1 MFKRLSMVAMALF
14 LALTLVLPIEAQEP
28 ARLALLIGNQGYT
41 QKVGPLKNP
50 FNDVGLVERSLKQL
64 GFKITLLKDADYK
77 AMNSTLKRYV
87 TDVRRAGPGAISFFY
102 YSGHGVANPETQ
114 INYLIPIDVVD
125 ADDDKVW
132 FESLQQNT
140 IINLL
145 SKQAANA
152 THYVVFDACRNEL
165 RLSGPAAKSL
175 GAQKGFVPVADTS
188 GLLIAYATGPR
199 EAASDAGV
207 GGGPYAKALAE
218 ELLKPGIEAVSMFR
232 NVQIRVK
239 QTNGQDPWL
248 SFPSLPPVYF
258 ASKPDAATSRPTA
271 PPGVQVYL
279 SEAAEAWDR
288 TKDSTNIAVLEAFIA
303 RYENTYYAE
312 LARAQLEVAKKQQSA
327 LAREPGAPSEVSP
340 SELQGA
346 ASSQFD
352 GSWRVEWSNNQHC
365 KRKTQTTSWTVT
377 NGVLVTGQGARGTVD
392 SEGQLRIKYPCPL
405 HPDHTCSVRA
415 RLQGGRGTGNFFG
428 FGGCGGRITLT
439 HM

>member
-1 MFKRLSMVAMALF
+1 MLKRLSMMGLLF
-14 LALTLVLPIEAQEP
+14 VPTLGLPVDAQEP

-50 FNDVGLVERSLKQL
+50 FNDVGLIETSLKQL
-64 GFKITLLKDADYK
+64 GFKITLLKDANYK
-77 AMNSTLKRYV
+77 AMNSALKRYV
-87 TDVRRAGPGAISFFY
+87 TEVRRAGPGAISFFY

-114 INYLIPIDVVD
+114 INYLIPIDVAD

-140 IINLL
+140 VINLL
-145 SKQAANA
+145 SKQAPNA

-175 GAQKGFVPVADTS
+175 GAEKGFVPVTDTS
-188 GLLIAYATGPR
+188 GLPIAYATAPR
-199 EAASDAGV
+199 ETASDAGV
-207 GGGPYAKALAE
+207 DGGPYAKALAE

-239 QTNGQDPWL
+239 QANGQDPWL

-258 ASKPDAATSRPTA
+258 AGKPDAAASRPTA
-271 PPGVQVYL
+271 PPGLPAHL

-288 TKDSTNIAVLEAFIA
+288 TKDSTNIAVLETFIA
-303 RYENTYYAE
+303 RYKNTYFAE
-312 LARAQLEVAKKQQSA
+312 LARAQLEMAKKQQSA
-327 LAREPGAPSEVSP
+327 LVREPAAPSPVSP
-340 SELQGA
+340 SEPQGVA
-346 ASSQFD
+346 LSQFD
-352 GSWRVEWSNNQHC
+352 GSWRVELSNNEHC
-365 KRKTQTTSWTVT
+365 KRKTQTTSWTIT
-377 NGVLVTGQGARGTVD
+377 NGVLVTGQGYRGTVD

-405 HPDHTCSVRA
+405 HPDNTCSIRA
-415 RLQGGRGTGNFFG
+415 RLQGDRGAGNFFG
-428 FGGCGGRITLT
+428 FGSCGGRVTLT

>member
-1 MFKRLSMVAMALF
+1 MFKRLSMMTL
-14 LALTLVLPIEAQEP
+14 LLTLAPVWPADAQEHP
-28 ARLALLIGNQGYT
+28 RLALLIGNQGYT

-50 FNDVGLVERSLKQL
+50 FNDVGLIETSLKLL
-64 GFKITLLKDADYK
+64 GFKVTLLKDANYK
-77 AMNSTLKRYV
+77 AMNSAVKRYV
-87 TDVRRAGPGAISFFY
+87 TEVRRAGPGAISFFY

-114 INYLIPIDVVD
+114 INYLIPIDVAD
-125 ADDDKVW
+125 ADNDKVW

-145 SKQAANA
+145 SKQAPNA

-165 RLSGPAAKSL
+165 RLSGPSAKAL
-175 GAQKGFVPVADTS
+175 GAQKGFVPVIDNS
-188 GLLIAYATGPR
+188 GLLIAYATAPR
-199 EAASDAGV
+199 ETASDAGV

-248 SFPSLPPVYF
+248 SFPSLPPVYL
-258 ASKPDAATSRPTA
+258 AGNPDAAASWPTA
-271 PPGVQVYL
+271 PPGLQAYL

-288 TKDSTNIAVLEAFIA
+288 TKDSTNIAVLEAFMS
-303 RYENTYYAE
+303 RYKNTYYAE
-312 LARAQLEVAKKQQSA
+312 LARAQFEVAKKQQSA
-327 LAREPGAPSEVSP
+327 LAREPGAPSEVSR
-340 SELQGA
+340 SEPRGV

-352 GSWRVEWSNNQHC
+352 GSWRVEWSNNEHC
-365 KRKTQTTSWTVT
+365 KRKTLTTSWTVT
-377 NGVLVTGQGARGTVD
+377 NGVLVTGQGDRGTVD

-405 HPDHTCSVRA
+405 HPANTCSVRA
-415 RLQGGRGTGNFFG
+415 RLHGDQGAGNFFG
-428 FGGCGGRITLT
+428 FGSCAGRVTLI